1 MLVRDLDFVRS
12 RGKNLWVAVARKLL
26 GAFSVGGKPMFGRG
40 NFLGKIS
47 SGPEIFHNIKGIGL

>member
-1 MLVRDLDFVRS
+1 MGENF
-12 RGKNLWVAVARKLL
+12 WVGVARKLL
-26 GAFSVGGKPMFGRG
+26 GAFSVGGCFHVWSWE